1 MELGK
6 DKIII
11 SKSAPY
17 LGEARVE
24 VDAEYKG
31 KDISVGF
38 NPDYLV
44 DLLKNI
50 NDEKVEFEVTDPEKP
65 GVVRIGTEYIYVVLP
80 MQIT

>member
-1 MELGK
+1 V
-6 DKIII
+6 I
-11 SKSAPY
+11 SKSTPY

-24 VDAEYKG
+24 IDAEYKG

-50 NDEKVEFEVTDPEKP
+50 DEEKIAFEVTDADKP
-65 GVVRIGTEYIYVVLP
+65 GVVRIGADYIYVVLP
-80 MQIT
+80 MQII